1 MERLELGDSEV
12 ILKDDPEDPYDNF
25 EEVNYNIF
33 YIFRLPQTSTIMKRP
48 HIIPQRIQYQ
58 QRVPKFYETI
68 YGELSVV
75 IVSIVVSNIR
85 KSL

>member
-33 YIFRLPQTSTIMKRP
+33 LYLQTTAN
-48 HIIPQRIQYQ
+48 
-58 QRVPKFYETI
+58 FNDYETTTYNSTTDTI
-68 YGELSVV
+68 STESTQIL
-75 IVSIVVSNIR
+75 
-85 KSL
+85 

>member
-33 YIFRLPQTSTIMKRP
+33 LYLQTTAN
-48 HIIPQRIQYQ
+48 
-58 QRVPKFYETI
+58 FNDYETTTYNSTTDTI
-68 YGELSVV
+68 STESTQL
-75 IVSIVVSNIR
+75 
-85 KSL
+85 L